1 MVVLLKHRYRIIS
14 SLSRGG
20 FGETFLAQDRDMP
33 SARCCVIKKLIPI
46 ANNSQVYQVVKKR
59 FEREAII
66 LERLGDEHPQI
77 PRLYAY
83 FEESGQFYL
92 VQEWIE
98 GVTLLNKVKQEGR
111 LEENLVR
118 DILVNILSV
127 LAYVHSHNIVHRD
140 IKPTNII
147 LRHADDKPV
156 LIDFGAVKETM
167 GTVLANTEG
176 STYTLAIGT
185 PGFMPTEQLA
195 GRPVFAS
202 DIYSLGIT
210 AIYLLTGKHPQDFN
224 TDPATGTIV
233 WRQDAPHVSH
243 TLAEILDKATH
254 PNWCDR
260 YFSAKEMLDA
270 IKRKT
275 NANSNRTFFPRKKRS
290 ISENS
295 TRLVPAAITPRNH
308 RNLYFETTHSNRL
321 NDWQKATIIGSIVG
335 TFMMATLIINSFIVR
350 RSEPRSISSNLPN
363 NSQVQPQNQKNP
375 KTNPSPVS
383 QPTQPT
389 QNQKNPKTNPSPVSQ
404 STQPKKTE
412 VSSSP
417 TIESRQASKPIVR
430 NSPPARLPSGQRQG
444 RMGKAHATRT
454 QTNRQVNSNAID
466 ESKAIQF
473 VENLYV
479 LLSNKS
485 FERARMAYGSQLAAR
500 FNPNFFTQFSRVT
513 INNLQKVSQTNS
525 SVNIIGENT
534 YYYFDG
540 STQREQRSYT
550 VSNINGQLKVTNS
563 NFIKVTKSR

>member
-46 ANNSQVYQVVKKR
+46 ANNPQVYQVVKKR

-66 LERLGDEHPQI
+66 LEKLGDEHPQI

-98 GVTLLNKVKQEGR
+98 GITLLNKVKQEGR
-111 LEENLVR
+111 LDENLVR
-118 DILVNILSV
+118 DILINILSV

-147 LRHADDKPV
+147 FRHSDDKPV

-167 GTVLANTEG
+167 GTILANTEG

-224 TDPATGTIV
+224 TDPATGEIV
-233 WRQDAPHVSH
+233 WRQDAPYVSPA
-243 TLAEILDKATH
+243 LAAILDKATH

-270 IKRKT
+270 IKRT
-275 NANSNRTFFPRKKRS
+275 TSANSHKLFFPRKNRS

-295 TRLVPAAITPRNH
+295 TRIVPAAIEPDRNH
-308 RNLYFETTHSNRL
+308 RNLYFENAHSSSL

-335 TFMMATLIINSFIVR
+335 TFMMATLIINSFIAR
-350 RSEPRSISSNLPN
+350 QSEPQSVSSNLPS
-363 NSQVQPQNQKNP
+363 NSQVRSQQEKTPE
-375 KTNPSPVS
+375 TNPSQVI
-383 QPTQPT
+383 QPTQPK
-389 QNQKNPKTNPSPVSQ
+389 Q
-404 STQPKKTE
+404 TE

-417 TIESRQASKPIVR
+417 KQQNTPETSLSPVVRSNQSKQTEVSSSTQVKPRQVSESIVR
-430 NSPPARLPSGQRQG
+430 NSSPVRSQSKPRII
-444 RMGKAHATRT
+444 
-454 QTNRQVNSNAID
+454 NNAID
-466 ESKAIQF
+466 ESEAIKF
-473 VENLYV
+473 IEKLYV
-479 LLSNKS
+479 LLSNRS
-485 FERARMAYGSQLAAR
+485 FEQARLSYGSRLAAQ
-500 FNPNFFTQFSRVT
+500 FNPNFFTQFRRVT
-513 INNLQKVSQTNS
+513 INNLQKISQTNS
-525 SVNIIGENT
+525 SIDLIGENT
-534 YYYFDG
+534 YYYLDG

-550 VSNINGQLKVTNS
+550 VSKVDEELKITNS
-563 NFIKVTKSR
+563 KFIKVIKSR

>member
-46 ANNSQVYQVVKKR
+46 VNNSQVYQAVKKR

-98 GVTLLNKVKQEGR
+98 GITLLNKVKQEGR
-111 LEENLVR
+111 LDETVVR
-118 DILVNILSV
+118 DILINILSV

-224 TDPATGTIV
+224 TDPAAGTII
-233 WRQDAPHVSH
+233 WRQEAPYVSDA
-243 TLAEILDKATH
+243 LAEILDKATH

-295 TRLVPAAITPRNH
+295 TRLVPAAINPRNH
-308 RNLYFETTHSNRL
+308 RNLSFENTHSNSL

-350 RSEPRSISSNLPN
+350 QSEPQTGSSNLPN
-363 NSQVQPQNQKNP
+363 NSQVQPQNQKTF

-383 QPTQPT
+383 QSTQST
-389 QNQKNPKTNPSPVSQ
+389 QKQKSPETNPSPVSR

-417 TIESRQASKPIVR
+417 LVKPRQASKPIVR
-430 NSPPARLPSGQRQG
+430 NSPPAR
-444 RMGKAHATRT
+444 A
-454 QTNRQVNSNAID
+454 QTNRIVNSNAID
-466 ESKAIQF
+466 ESEAIQF

-513 INNLQKVSQTNS
+513 VDNLQKVSQTNS

-534 YYYFDG
+534 YYYLDG